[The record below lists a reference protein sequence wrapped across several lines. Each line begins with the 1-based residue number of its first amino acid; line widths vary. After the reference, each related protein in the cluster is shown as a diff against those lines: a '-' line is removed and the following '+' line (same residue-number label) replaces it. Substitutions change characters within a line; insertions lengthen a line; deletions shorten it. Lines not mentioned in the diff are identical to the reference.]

1 MKFGM
6 CARRIVFL
14 IAFIWMGASCV
25 CCAQNFDDW
34 FQDRTLRLD
43 YTFSGDSRGQQ
54 IYLDEMRSS
63 DGWYG
68 RRVHLDSMLLQG
80 NGQIT
85 VADTTGVVLYCHS
98 FSTLFQEWQV
108 TREATLVSKSFE
120 NVFLVP
126 MPKVPVDITISLF
139 DTHRRVSGSMKHRVD
154 PADILIRP
162 VEKMCSW
169 EYLRAAGD
177 SRGKIDVA
185 FVAEGYQQSEMN
197 IFRRDCQE
205 TIDALLSHEPF
216 HSMADRFNF
225 IAVYAPSEDSGVS
238 IPHDGLWKRTATSSH
253 FDTFY
258 SERYLTTLH
267 LKQLH
272 DLLSG
277 IPYEH
282 IVILANTDNYG
293 GGGIYNSY
301 MLSAAHHPTCKPVAV
316 HEFGHSFAG
325 LGDEYY
331 YDDQYETLYPADT
344 EPWEPNLTTLVDFSN
359 KWKDMLPNQ
368 TSIPTT
374 PSGKNLYSE
383 VGVYEGGGYQ
393 SKGVYRPSQECRMKT
408 NESPVFCPVC
418 RRAIA
423 RMIDYQTR

>member
-1 MKFGM
+1 MCVRRITLVFAVVLIGMAGM
-6 CARRIVFL
+6 CR
-14 IAFIWMGASCV
+14 
-25 CCAQNFDDW
+25 AQNFDDW
-34 FQDRTLRLD
+34 FQDQTLRLD
-43 YTFSGDSRGQQ
+43 YTFSGDSKGQQ
-54 IYLDEMRSS
+54 IYLDEMRKS

-68 RRVHLDSMLLQG
+68 RRVHLDSLLLQG

-85 VADTTGVVLYCHS
+85 VADTMGVVLYRHS

-108 TREATLVSKSFE
+108 TREAMLVKKSFE

-139 DTHRRVSGSMKHRVD
+139 DTHRQVCGSMKHRVD

-162 VEKMCSW
+162 VRERCRW
-169 EYLRAAGD
+169 EYLRSAGD
-177 SRGKIDVA
+177 SRGKIDIV
-185 FVAEGYQQSEMN
+185 FVAEGYQQAEMN
-197 IFRRDCQE
+197 VFRHDCQE

-216 HSMADRFNF
+216 LSMADRFNF

-293 GGGIYNSY
+293 GGGIFNSY

-331 YDDQYETLYPADT
+331 YDDQYDTLYPADT
-344 EPWEPNLTTLVDFSN
+344 EPWEPNLTTLVDFSS
-359 KWKDMLPNQ
+359 KWKDMMPHRA
-368 TSIPTT
+368 SIPTQ

-393 SKGVYRPSQECRMKT
+393 SKGVYRPSQECRMKI

-423 RMIDYQTR
+423 RMIDYQTK

>member
-1 MKFGM
+1 M
-6 CARRIVFL
+6 CVRRIALALTAFL
-14 IAFIWMGASCV
+14 MGMTGDCL
-25 CCAQNFDDW
+25 AQNFDDS
-34 FQDRTLRLD
+34 FRDQTLRLD
-43 YTFSGDSRGQQ
+43 YIFSGDNRSQQ
-54 IYLDEMRSS
+54 IYLDEMRKSE
-63 DGWYG
+63 GWYG
-68 RRVHLDSMLLQG
+68 RRVHLDSLLLKG

-85 VADTTGVVLYCHS
+85 VADTMGVVLYRHS

-108 TREATLVSKSFE
+108 TQEATLVKKSFE

-126 MPKVPVDITISLF
+126 MPKEPVDITVSLF
-139 DTHRRVSGSMKHRVD
+139 DTHGQVSSSMKHRVD

-162 VEKMCSW
+162 VGEMCRW
-169 EYLRAAGD
+169 EYLRTGGD
-177 SRGKIDVA
+177 SRGKIDIA
-185 FVAEGYQQSEMN
+185 FVAEGYQPDQMN

-205 TIDALLSHEPF
+205 TIEALLAHEPF

-238 IPHDGLWKRTATSSH
+238 IPHEGLWKRTATASH

-344 EPWEPNLTTLVDFSN
+344 EPWEPNLTTLVDFSA
-359 KWKDMLPNQ
+359 KWQDMMPPKA
-368 TSIPTT
+368 TVPTQ

-393 SKGVYRPSQECRMKT
+393 SKGVYRPSQECRMKI
-408 NESPVFCPVC
+408 NEAPVFCPVC
-418 RRAIA
+418 QRAIA
-423 RMIDYQTR
+423 RMIDFQTK